1 LPHAFSAFQILRL
14 LYNGGVSISG
24 RFSCVAALLILSTCR
39 TTLAAAPEASPPWE
53 TRFLEAPP
61 GEVLEASRKVTVADD
76 PGVVLLLEERVVT
89 FEKDGKSTTRYRSAF
104 KILKES
110 SVRDWDETNA
120 SWDEWLGPKPT
131 IRARVITKDGRA
143 HSLDP
148 KTIEISGGDGR
159 DDEVYSDSRSLRAP
173 LPAVAAGAVVEEEV
187 VVEEGPLLAGAGLNG
202 RWFMG
207 SAVPLMKSRLV
218 LDAPADLKVTVAQ
231 KLPTPISPVRTEH
244 DGRVRLVYEAGPLGS
259 LTDPEPDGPT
269 DVPAAPYIG
278 YATGTSWKD
287 VGARYAAVV
296 DAQIAGSDLRAIVRE
311 ARDAGPRDPD
321 ALIGRLL
328 ARLHR
333 EVRYTGVEFGE
344 ASIVPR
350 RPQEVLERH
359 YGDCKDKASFL
370 VALLREAGLR
380 ANVAL
385 LHSGGSDVDAD
396 LPGPTRFNHAIVY
409 LPGPKSG
416 GRWID
421 PTDRFAAPGE
431 LPLSDQDR
439 FALIADTKA
448 SALVR
453 TPRAP
458 ASANRV
464 VERRELTLQE
474 DGGALVF
481 ERTEATG
488 EPGRQMRSYYD
499 RTERKKLEEE
509 LTRYVKNEYAVEK
522 LKRSQWSDARDV
534 SGPFWLEVESPDSKI
549 SYAEQDV
556 TRVYLRTARLF
567 DRLPDSLR
575 PGAKDVKRGDRAEPP
590 KKRVSDFVFEEGYV
604 YELHYKVVPPH
615 GFAAAPPPGD
625 ETINVGPC
633 TMTSAFR
640 VDKSGAILADLKFET
655 GKLRLSPAEITEL
668 RAALAKLY
676 EADYPLIAFRQVG
689 EAALA
694 AGHVREALAEF
705 RRLDAAHP
713 GQALH
718 GTQVAL
724 ALLRAGLGDEA
735 RRQAQRAVDIAPKS
749 SFARR
754 IQGWILEHDLLGR
767 WRHPGADLPGAE
779 AAYRKALELDP
790 KDQVARASLAIVLE
804 HDATGRHSYPRAR
817 LEEASRLYAEVRKS
831 DDKRYDQNA
840 LVVLLHRER
849 FDDVVAQAREM
860 SVGRD
865 GQAVVLAA
873 IAAKRGVPEMLKD
886 AATRVANPDDRRW
899 AIRVAAAHLI
909 QLRRYPEASA
919 LFVEVGRSGA
929 EADVHALADQL
940 SHTRRRETVKLDPR
954 APDVVFKNAL
964 VALVLESSPDPARL
978 SAALSP
984 YFAPELVAGL
994 SAPEARAALARARE
1008 TLVAKTGNLPGEVL
1022 ADLIVGAEIMVEGDA
1037 TAGYRVRWTAQGGS
1051 GPMSAYLGMRPGGP
1065 RVVGFAPAGGP
1076 AGAEALRFLAA
1087 GDLTS
1092 ARRWLDWSVE
1102 GQALGTADDP
1112 LGGSTLA
1119 RLWTRGSATTD
1130 RARIARAAA
1139 ALLATDP
1146 VLAASSALPALE
1158 PCRASTTA
1166 GLGETERSA
1175 CLVAL
1180 VDAYHTLKRWNDLL
1194 AVGTILLEL
1203 YPTSPRAV
1211 ISRSIALSELGRF
1224 KEQQAM
1230 LQEALRRRPDL
1241 QVAEWSL
1248 EASLAHSGDLA
1259 AAEVIARRAAEAP
1272 TRTEG
1277 DFNQLAWI
1285 ALCRGNVG
1293 DATLAAARR
1302 AVELGSRRHG
1312 SSLHTLAAVL
1322 AERDAPEE
1330 AFQIL
1335 LELFEMRGEATPTS
1349 ADWYVLGRI
1358 AEGYGVPEAAA
1369 AAYARVEKPRMADL
1383 MSTWTL
1389 ADRRASKLKV
1399 VAAPPAAA
1407 SPGVVPAALR
1417 PSKP

>member
-1 LPHAFSAFQILRL
+1 
-14 LYNGGVSISG
+14 VSISA
-24 RFSCVAALLILSTCR
+24 RLFSFVALLSLATGR
-39 TTLAAAPEASPPWE
+39 AAVAAAPSAVPPWE
-53 TRFLEAPP
+53 ARFLEAPP
-61 GEVLEASRKVTVADD
+61 AEVLEASRKVTVPDD
-76 PGVVLLLEERVVT
+76 AGVVLLLEERVVT
-89 FEKDGKSTTRYRSAF
+89 FEKDGKSKTRYRSVF

-110 SVRDWDETNA
+110 SVRGWAETNA

-143 HSLDP
+143 HLLDP

-218 LDAPADLKVTVAQ
+218 LDAPAELKVAVVQ
-231 KLPTPISPVRTEH
+231 KLPAPISPARTEH
-244 DGRVRLVYEAGPLGS
+244 DGRVRLVYEAGPIEPLA
-259 LTDPEPDGPT
+259 DPEPDGPT
-269 DVPAAPYIG
+269 DVPAAPYVG

-296 DAQIAGSDLRAIVRE
+296 DAQIAGSDLRAIVHEARE
-311 ARDAGPRDPD
+311 AAPRDTD

-385 LHSGGSDVDAD
+385 LRSGGSDVDAE

-458 ASANRV
+458 AGANRV

-522 LKRSQWSDARDV
+522 LERSHWSDARDV
-534 SGPFWLEVESPDSKI
+534 SGPFWLEIESPDSKI
-549 SYAEQDV
+549 SYADQDV

-575 PGAKDVKRGDRAEPP
+575 PGAKDVKRGDRAETP

-615 GFAAAPPPGD
+615 GFAAAPPPAD
-625 ETINVGPC
+625 ETIKLGPC

-655 GKLRLSPAEITEL
+655 GKLRLSPAELTEL

-873 IAAKRGVPEMLKD
+873 IAAKRGVAEMLKD

-909 QLRRYPEASA
+909 QLRRYPEAAA
-919 LFVEVGRSGA
+919 LFVEVGRSGS

-940 SHTRRRETVKLDPR
+940 SHTRRRETVKLDPK
-954 APDVVFKNAL
+954 APEVVFKNAL
-964 VALVLESSPDPARL
+964 VALVLETSSDPARL

-994 SAPEARAALARARE
+994 SAPEGRAAMAQARE
-1008 TLVAKTGNLPGEVL
+1008 TLVAKTGNLPVEVL
-1022 ADLIVGAEIMVEGDA
+1022 ADLIIGAEIMVEGDA
-1037 TAGYRVRWTAQGGS
+1037 TAGYRVRWTTQGGS
-1051 GPMSAYLGMRPGGP
+1051 GPTSAFLGMRPGGP
-1065 RVVGFAPAGGP
+1065 RVVGIAPASGP
-1076 AGAEALRFLAA
+1076 AAGAETLRFLAA
-1087 GDLTS
+1087 GDLAS

-1139 ALLATDP
+1139 ALLANDP
-1146 VLAASSALPALE
+1146 TLAASSALPALE
-1158 PCRASTTA
+1158 PCRASAAA

-1180 VDAYHTLKRWNDLL
+1180 ADAYHTLKRWNDLL

-1248 EASLAHSGDLA
+1248 ESSLARSGDLA
-1259 AAEVIARRAAEAP
+1259 GAEEIARRAAEAP

-1285 ALCRGNVG
+1285 ALCRGDVG

-1302 AVELGSRRHG
+1302 AVELGNRRHG

-1358 AEGYGVPEAAA
+1358 AEGYGVPEAAV

-1389 ADRRASKLKV
+1389 ADRRASKLKLG
-1399 VAAPPAAA
+1399 AAPAPAPQGA
-1407 SPGVVPAALR
+1407 VPAALR
-1417 PSKP
+1417 PRKP